1 MCNIRDVHLK
11 IKELSSN
18 KPGGRPHIYAKNLAK
33 ELGITE
39 DEIKPFL
46 DLLYSIAFVD
56 HYKDCTD
63 IIALTEKGKREE
75 IPLSSWQREDEGTG
89 APK

>member
-11 IKELSSN
+11 IKELSG
-18 KPGGRPHIYAKNLAK
+18 KQPGGRPHIYAKKVAK
-33 ELGITE
+33 ELGVTE

-56 HYKDCTD
+56 HYKDCKD
-63 IIALTEKGKREE
+63 IIALTEKGKRED
-75 IPLSSWQREDEGTG
+75 IPQSSWQKEDEDAGT
-89 APK
+89 PH